1 MHRHH
6 GRGWRPAR
14 RARGTGAPADAPPFD
29 VAGAD
34 VVLVGY
40 FPAGQRDFAALMD
53 AAAAGLA
60 DRGARV
66 VARAVQRRGVS
77 HGGARKTSLP
87 FSSRTLLSRGKV
99 HEVAEVRE
107 RTGADA
113 VVFLNGL
120 TGHQRLSL
128 TGIFGC
134 PVVGLAEIPASVRTD
149 RVRGRARAPRP

>member
-1 MHRHH
+1 MQRHRRRDRRPTRR
-6 GRGWRPAR
+6 GRGA
-14 RARGTGAPADAPPFD
+14 GAPPAAAPFA

-40 FPAGQRDFAALMD
+40 FAALMD

-77 HGGARKTSLP
+77 RGGVAKTALP
-87 FSSRTLLSRGKV
+87 LSPRTLLSGGKIR
-99 HEVAEVRE
+99 EVAEVHE

-113 VVFLNGL
+113 VVFLNPLTPRQRDVL
-120 TGHQRLSL
+120 TGCL
-128 TGIFGC
+128 GC
-134 PVVGLAEIPASVRTD
+134 PVASLAT
-149 RVRGRARAPRP
+149 APPQV